1 MKKLTDKII
10 FDFLN
15 CLFTDDMDGIWID
28 TDSESFSFCSEC
40 LGSEGLSGTAMGI
53 NYKVAMG
60 STKIC
65 FILEDYDAVIKMP
78 VTGIYAINYDEEIDE
93 DRYEIIEYNDINDI
107 DTEID
112 KYHTASPAM
121 KEFLLPNIFVGV
133 IRDIPVYR
141 QEAVKDTFFSFMMDD
156 TNDSKFENDS
166 LKLAYEYREEGI
178 GTVLPVGFV
187 SSIIETQPL
196 FKDILSEVIS
206 ISDIHN
212 ENIGYTYAGKAVCFD
227 YAM

>member
-28 TDSESFSFCSEC
+28 TDGESVSFCSER
-40 LGSEGLSGTAMGI
+40 LGSEELSGTAMGI
-53 NYKVAMG
+53 DYKVAMG
-60 STKIC
+60 ATKIC
-65 FILEDYDAVIKMP
+65 FILDDYDAVIKMP
-78 VTGIYAINYDEEIDE
+78 VTGTYATYYNEEIGIDCC
-93 DRYEIIEYNDINDI
+93 EIIEDNDMDDI
-107 DTEID
+107 ETEID
-112 KYHTASPAM
+112 KYRAASPAM
-121 KEFLLPNIFVGV
+121 KEFLLPNCFVGV
-133 IRDIPVYR
+133 VRDIPVYK
-141 QEAVKDTFFSFMMDD
+141 QEAVKDTFYSFMMDD

-178 GTVLPVGFV
+178 GTALPVGFV

>member
-28 TDSESFSFCSEC
+28 TDGESFSFCSEY
-40 LGSEGLSGTAMGI
+40 LGSEELSGTAMGI

-60 STKIC
+60 MTKIC

-93 DRYEIIEYNDINDI
+93 DHYEIIEYNDINDI

-112 KYHTASPAM
+112 KYRTASPAM

-141 QEAVKDTFFSFMMDD
+141 QEAVKDTFYSFMIDD
-156 TNDSKFENDS
+156 TNNSKFEKDS

-178 GTVLPVGFV
+178 GTILPVGFV

-206 ISDIHN
+206 IADIHN

>member
-28 TDSESFSFCSEC
+28 TDCESFSFCSKY

>member
-28 TDSESFSFCSEC
+28 TDGESFSFCSEY
-40 LGSEGLSGTAMGI
+40 LGSEELSGTAMGI

-60 STKIC
+60 ATKIC

-78 VTGIYAINYDEEIDE
+78 VTGTYVIYYDEETDE
-93 DRYEIIEYNDINDI
+93 DHYEIFEDNDINDI

-112 KYHTASPAM
+112 KYRTASPAM
-121 KEFLLPNIFVGV
+121 KEFLLPNFFVGV

-141 QEAVKDTFFSFMMDD
+141 QEAVKDTFYSFMIDD
-156 TNDSKFENDS
+156 TNNSKFENDS

-178 GTVLPVGFV
+178 GTALPVGFV

-196 FKDILSEVIS
+196 FKNILSEVIS

>member
-28 TDSESFSFCSEC
+28 TDGESFSFCSEN
-40 LGSEGLSGTAMGI
+40 LGSEELSGTAMGI

-65 FILEDYDAVIKMP
+65 FILDDYDAVIKMP
-78 VTGIYAINYDEEIDE
+78 VAGTYAINYDEEIDE

-112 KYHTASPAM
+112 KYRTASPAM

-166 LKLAYEYREEGI
+166 LKLAHEYREEGI
-178 GTVLPVGFV
+178 GITLPVGFV

-196 FKDILSEVIS
+196 FKNILSEAVS
-206 ISDIHN
+206 IVDIHN

>member
-28 TDSESFSFCSEC
+28 TDGESFSFCSER
-40 LGSEGLSGTAMGI
+40 LGSEELSGTAMGI
-53 NYKVAMG
+53 DYKVAMG
-60 STKIC
+60 ATKIC
-65 FILEDYDAVIKMP
+65 FILDDYDAVIKMP
-78 VTGIYAINYDEEIDE
+78 VTGTYATYYNDEIGID
-93 DRYEIIEYNDINDI
+93 YCEIIEDNDMDDI
-107 DTEID
+107 EAEID
-112 KYHTASPAM
+112 KYRAASPAM
-121 KEFLLPNIFVGV
+121 KEFLLPNFFVGV
-133 IRDIPVYR
+133 IRDIPVYK
-141 QEAVKDTFFSFMMDD
+141 QEAVKDTFYSFMIDNANNPKYKD
-156 TNDSKFENDS
+156 DS

-178 GTVLPVGFV
+178 GITLPVGFV

>member
-10 FDFLN
+10 FDFLS

-28 TDSESFSFCSEC
+28 TDGESFSFCSEY
-40 LGSEGLSGTAMGI
+40 LDSEELSGTAMGI

-60 STKIC
+60 MTKIC

-112 KYHTASPAM
+112 KYRTASPAM

-133 IRDIPVYR
+133 MRDIPVYR
-141 QEAVKDTFFSFMMDD
+141 QEAVRDTFYSFMIDD
-156 TNDSKFENDS
+156 TNNSKFKKDS

-178 GTVLPVGFV
+178 GTILPVGFV

>member
-28 TDSESFSFCSEC
+28 TDGESFSFCSEY
-40 LGSEGLSGTAMGI
+40 LGSEELSGTAMGI

-93 DRYEIIEYNDINDI
+93 DSYEIIEYNDINDI

-112 KYHTASPAM
+112 KYRDASPAM

-141 QEAVKDTFFSFMMDD
+141 QEAVKDTFYSFMMDD

>member
-28 TDSESFSFCSEC
+28 TERESFSFCSEN
-40 LGSEGLSGTAMGI
+40 LGSEELSGTAMGI

-78 VTGIYAINYDEEIDE
+78 VTGIYAINYEEEIDE
-93 DRYEIIEYNDINDI
+93 DRYEMIEDNDINDI

-112 KYHTASPAM
+112 KYRDASPAM
-121 KEFLLPNIFVGV
+121 KEFLLPNCFVGV
-133 IRDIPVYR
+133 VRDIPVYK
-141 QEAVKDTFFSFMMDD
+141 QEAVKETFYSFMTDNANNPKYK
-156 TNDSKFENDS
+156 NDSF
-166 LKLAYEYREEGI
+166 KLACEYRDEGI
-178 GTVLPVGFV
+178 GINLPLIFV

-196 FKDILSEVIS
+196 FKNILSEVIS

-227 YAM
+227 YAT

>member
-28 TDSESFSFCSEC
+28 TDGESFSFCSEY
-40 LGSEGLSGTAMGI
+40 LGSEELSGTAMGI

-60 STKIC
+60 ATKIC

-112 KYHTASPAM
+112 KYRTASPAM

-141 QEAVKDTFFSFMMDD
+141 QEAVKDTFYSFMIDD
-156 TNDSKFENDS
+156 TNNSKFEKES
-166 LKLAYEYREEGI
+166 LKLAYKYREEGI
-178 GTVLPVGFV
+178 GTILPVGFV

-196 FKDILSEVIS
+196 FKNILSEVIS

>member
-28 TDSESFSFCSEC
+28 TDGESFSFCSEN
-40 LGSEGLSGTAMGI
+40 LGSEELSGTAMGI

-60 STKIC
+60 ATKIC

-78 VTGIYAINYDEEIDE
+78 VTGTYATYYNDEIGID
-93 DRYEIIEYNDINDI
+93 YCEIIEDNDMDDI
-107 DTEID
+107 EAEID
-112 KYHTASPAM
+112 KYRDASPAM
-121 KEFLLPNIFVGV
+121 KEFLLPNFFVGV
-133 IRDIPVYR
+133 IRDIPVYK
-141 QEAVKDTFFSFMMDD
+141 QEAVKDTFYSFMIDE
-156 TNDSKFENDS
+156 TNNSKFKKDS